1 MNSTVNDVM
10 TTNVVA
16 IPESAGYKDIVVA
29 MRQRH
34 VSAFPVLDAAGRVTG
49 VVSEADLLAKEV
61 GPEPFAG
68 PGGLLRATGR
78 RSERAKAAG
87 VTAAE
92 LMSTPPVTIGPNA
105 TVADAAR
112 LMYERGVKRLPV
124 VDEAGRLAGIIS
136 RVDVLSVFTRPDSEI
151 RAEVRR
157 RINGAEP
164 LGVSVASGIVTLTG
178 QARSHSAAHRAI
190 DAAYHV
196 EGVVDVRDRIRYP
209 ADRLPET
216 A

>member
-1 MNSTVNDVM
+1 
-10 TTNVVA
+10 
-16 IPESAGYKDIVVA
+16 
-29 MRQRH
+29 MRQRR

-68 PGGLLRATGR
+68 LGGLLRATGR

-92 LMSTPPVTIGPNA
+92 LMSAPPVTIGPDA
-105 TVADAAR
+105 SVADAAR
-112 LMYERGVKRLPV
+112 LMYEQGVKRLPV

-151 RAEVRR
+151 RADIWR
-157 RINGAEP
+157 RISGAGA
-164 LGVSVASGIVTLTG
+164 LGVAVASGIVTLTG
-178 QARSHSAAHRAI
+178 QARSHAAAVRAI
-190 DAAYHV
+190 DDAHRV

-209 ADRLPET
+209 VDRLPQT